1 MHVVVTA
8 GHVDHGKSTLVR
20 ALTGT
25 DPDRLDEERRRGL
38 TIDLGFA
45 WCELPGARPVA
56 FVDVPGHVRFI
67 ANMLAGVAVVE
78 AVVLCVDA
86 GEGWREQ
93 TEEHLRIVDLA
104 GVRAGVVAITKADR
118 VGPAERDAVR
128 RQVAD
133 RTAGT
138 GLAGAPVVACDAVT
152 GTGMD
157 AFRRTLAA
165 VMMAG
170 PPPTAPEPGGPG
182 APAGA
187 VATPGVG
194 PRLWVDRAF
203 TIAGAGTVVTG
214 GVAHGALATGDRVV
228 VRTARGEV
236 PARIRGIEAL
246 GASVD
251 VAPPGTRAALNLAG
265 VAKADV
271 GRGDAVVLPGTWP
284 PVAIVDATLTVL
296 PGLDHDVTRR
306 GAHLLYV
313 GAGEHAV
320 RLQVMGAA
328 RLSPG
333 TTGTVRLRL
342 DRPLPIGPGDRYVL
356 REAGRGETVGGGVVL
371 APTGPGPD
379 AGRAARAGAA
389 GAGVGRTPAEAGAEA
404 SADEALLARIEA
416 SRPVGLDVATLGPD
430 DKAALD
436 RLTTSGGP
444 GGAGGGPAVVV
455 LAGYAVAA
463 AWRDELGDH
472 PAVRRLAAEP
482 FAPPPL
488 SPADAP
494 PDVRRALLRRG
505 IVVVQDGVHFAVTA
519 LDRAEAILRKLVAG
533 PGRPDDGFTVGEAR
547 AALGTSRKWAV
558 PLLEALDAAGVTVRR
573 GDRRHLRERRAAPPG
588 GACRPGG

>member
-45 WCELPGARPVA
+45 WCDLPGAGPVA

-78 AVVLCVDA
+78 AAVLCVDA

-118 VGPAERDAVR
+118 VGAAERDAVR
-128 RQVAD
+128 AQVAE

-138 GLAGAPVVACDAVT
+138 GLAAAPVVACDALS
-152 GTGMD
+152 GTGMP
-157 AFRRTLAA
+157 AFRRTLATVLA
-165 VMMAG
+165 AG
-170 PPPTAPEPGGPG
+170 PPPAAPSAPSVG
-182 APAGA
+182 PAG
-187 VATPGVG
+187 PVG

-214 GVAHGALATGDRVV
+214 GVAHGTLATGDRVV

-246 GASVD
+246 GAPVEA
-251 VAPPGTRAALNLAG
+251 APPGTRAALNLAG
-265 VAKADV
+265 VGRADV
-271 GRGDAVVLPGTWP
+271 ARGDAVVLPGTWP
-284 PVAIVDATLTVL
+284 PVATVDASLTVL
-296 PGLDHDVTRR
+296 AGLGHDVTRR

-320 RLQVMGAA
+320 RLQVLGATRVA
-328 RLSPG
+328 PG
-333 TTGTVRLRL
+333 ETGRVRLRL
-342 DRPLPIGPGDRYVL
+342 GRPLPIGPGDRYVL
-356 REAGRGETVGGGVVL
+356 RETGRGETVGGGVVL
-371 APTGPGPD
+371 PPASPAGPAPGALAPGD
-379 AGRAARAGAA
+379 VAAKTLLDGIEAAR
-389 GAGVGRTPAEAGAEA
+389 P
-404 SADEALLARIEA
+404 I
-416 SRPVGLDVATLGPD
+416 GLDVATLTPD
-430 DKAALD
+430 DKATLA
-436 RLTTSGGP
+436 RLTSPDEADGASG
-444 GGAGGGPAVVV
+444 AAVVV
-455 LAGYAVAA
+455 VAGYAVGAG
-463 AWRDELGDH
+463 WRDELAGH
-472 PAVRRLAAEP
+472 PAVQRLAADP

-488 SPADAP
+488 TPDDAP

-505 IVVVQDGVHFAVTA
+505 LVVAQGGSHFAATA
-519 LDRAEAILRKLVAG
+519 LDDAAAVLRGLVAD
-533 PGRPDDGFTVGEAR
+533 PGREEPGFTVAEAR
-547 AALGTSRKWAV
+547 AALGTSRKWAI

-573 GDRRHLRERRAAPPG
+573 GDRRHLRAPQPAPDG
-588 GACRPGG
+588 